1 VLRAIVVLGIMV
13 LATGAFSGPQ
23 DATARRLLASWKDD
37 ELGVRAVAEVI
48 ASAFASGLAW
58 AGTLAERG
66 VYCPPPGLDGPKV
79 MSALESY
86 VGQHPR
92 VSDQPYGE
100 ALAAA
105 LSGAFPCHS
114 P

>member
-1 VLRAIVVLGIMV
+1 VRRAIVVFGSVILTT
-13 LATGAFSGPQ
+13 AAFGSPQ

-37 ELGVRAVAEVI
+37 EPGVRAVAEVI

-58 AGTLAERG
+58 AGTLSQNG
-66 VYCPPPGLDGPKV
+66 IYCPPSGLAGPEV
-79 MSALESY
+79 MSALESF
-86 VGQHPR
+86 VGQHPQ
-92 VSDQPYGE
+92 VADQPYGE

-105 LSGAFPCHS
+105 LSRAYPCHS

>member
-1 VLRAIVVLGIMV
+1 VRRAIVVFGSVILTT
-13 LATGAFSGPQ
+13 AAFGGPQ

-37 ELGVRAVAEVI
+37 EPGVRAVAEVI

-58 AGTLAERG
+58 AGTLAEKG
-66 VYCPPPGLDGPKV
+66 VYCPPPGLDGPEV

-86 VGQHPR
+86 VGEQPR
-92 VSDQPYGE
+92 AADQPYGE

-105 LSGAFPCHS
+105 LRRAFPCQS